1 MEKKKSAMNIVVRKK
16 FGMNLNS
23 IRFRVLG
30 SYLLLL
36 GLVIM
41 VGALS
46 YFNASSTII
55 ENYKKSTRQSLELLR
70 EHMEYG
76 FDSIETTAVEY
87 IVDTELNQYL
97 SGAFDTDKTHQT
109 KFYSNKKTEI
119 LKRASANQFISN
131 IYFFSDSV
139 TSLSTNKKA
148 PLGMYSLYKSSG
160 QGEKILME
168 EDTYQWV
175 KESSVIDETLKINAD
190 SYAIRLI
197 RGFKNLDAFLAID
210 INTEAILD
218 IINKIEIGEG
228 GYLAFISPDGKELHQ
243 DGTWEQ
249 TITNTAFYQKARTN
263 EILEGNFENVT
274 FQGENYIFIYELIGD
289 TESMVCALLPH
300 SHMISQADSI
310 KVVAVMAM
318 LIASVLVVLIGGSI
332 YLRISNAMRYMI
344 SNMRKIAKG
353 QIATR
358 FHCKHQDEFM
368 ELSGHLNSMMDGIT
382 GLLEEVKNVS
392 DEVVNM
398 SVNVSESSLV
408 FTEVTGQ
415 ISCAISDIEEGLT
428 SQATDTVS
436 CMNKLD
442 DLASQIGL
450 VDDGTKKMQSIADKT
465 KESIQESLTQM
476 EVLREKATKT
486 NHMTQNVIEIIKD
499 LHQQSSAIGKIIKT
513 INEIADETTLL
524 SLNASIEAARAGD
537 AGRGFLVVA
546 EEIKK
551 LATQSIAATNEV
563 RVIVDKIKDKT
574 VQAVNGAEL
583 AGETITSQ
591 EEAVQ
596 STKKSFDELKEE
608 VENLIVTIRDI
619 FERVNRMQSKK
630 QESLLDMESISAVI
644 EEIVSSTTS
653 VGDKTQSQSQTAQR
667 LYLTS
672 GEMVSQADKLKKT
685 LERFMVERN

>member
-1 MEKKKSAMNIVVRKK
+1 MEKKKNAMNIGAKK
-16 FGMNLNS
+16 KRMKLNS
-23 IRFRVLG
+23 IRFRVLA
-30 SYLLLL
+30 SYVLLL
-36 GLVIM
+36 GMVIM

-46 YFNASSTII
+46 YFNASNTII

-70 EHMEYG
+70 EHMEYS

-97 SGAFDTDKTHQT
+97 SGAFDQDKTQQT
-109 KFYSNKKTEI
+109 KFYSNKKTEL

-139 TSLSTNKKA
+139 TSLSTNKKV

-160 QGEKILME
+160 QGEKVLLE
-168 EDTYQWV
+168 KDAYQWV

-197 RGFKNLDAFLAID
+197 KGFKDLDAFLAID

-249 TITNTAFYQKARTN
+249 TITDTSFYQKARTS
-263 EILEGNFENVT
+263 EIIEGDFENVS
-274 FQGENYIFIYELIGD
+274 FHGADYIFIYELIGD
-289 TESMVCALLPH
+289 TDSMVCALLPH
-300 SHMISQADSI
+300 SHMLSQADSI
-310 KVVAVMAM
+310 KFVAVVAM
-318 LIASVLVVLIGGSI
+318 LIASILVVLIGGSI

-344 SNMRKIAKG
+344 SNMRKIAQG
-353 QIATR
+353 QITTR
-358 FHCKHQDEFM
+358 FACKHQDEFM
-368 ELSGHLNSMMDGIT
+368 ELSGQLNSMMDGIS
-382 GLLEEVKNVS
+382 GLLHEVKTVSNEVVTMSVQVS
-392 DEVVNM
+392 DA
-398 SVNVSESSLV
+398 SLV
-408 FTEVTGQ
+408 FAEATGQ

-436 CMNKLD
+436 CMSKLD

-450 VDDGTKKMQSIADKT
+450 VDDGTKKMQTIADKT
-465 KESIQESLTQM
+465 KESIQGSLTQM
-476 EVLREKATKT
+476 EILREKATKT
-486 NHMTQNVIEIIKD
+486 NQMTQMVIEIIKELD
-499 LHQQSSAIGKIIKT
+499 QQSSAIGKIIKT

-537 AGRGFLVVA
+537 AGKGFMVVA

-563 RVIVDKIKDKT
+563 RVIVDKIKEKT
-574 VQAVNGAEL
+574 IQAVDSAEL

-591 EEAVQ
+591 EDAVQ
-596 STKKSFDELKEE
+596 STKKSFDELKGE
-608 VENLIVTIRDI
+608 VESLITTIRDI
-619 FERVNRMQSKK
+619 FERVNRMQAKK
-630 QESLLDMESISAVI
+630 QESLLDMESISAVV
-644 EEIVSSTTS
+644 EEIVSSATS
-653 VGDKTQSQSQTAQR
+653 VGDKTQRQSKTAQS

-685 LERFMVERN
+685 LERFMVEEN